1 MSDRSLAYPA
11 HPDPEDSGN
20 NTLEHIGDIAVRA
33 MLPTT
38 TKLRPCEVC
47 GRRFQGNILHQVPEN
62 NLTVFEG
69 QLLCSECA
77 RKHNAI

>member
-1 MSDRSLAYPA
+1 
-11 HPDPEDSGN
+11 
-20 NTLEHIGDIAVRA
+20 

-47 GRRFQGNILHQVPEN
+47 GRRFQGNILHPVPED